1 MVQSCISRA
10 LLLTIREN
18 MENQSNST
26 DFIVYLLCA
35 RKFLSTGDSTEKD
48 SRSPPRQ
55 PWDPFLGGQNVL
67 KAVRLTENLEHGLHL
82 LLEVA
87 RLDGQDTCL
96 KAFKN
101 DDQQSENKEAETC
114 FSHT

>member
-1 MVQSCISRA
+1 MWTYLWLCSKIILGRKSR
-10 LLLTIREN
+10 LLAHFPRDH
-18 MENQSNST
+18 S
-26 DFIVYLLCA
+26 
-35 RKFLSTGDSTEKD
+35 RPTGDSTEKD

-67 KAVRLTENLEHGLHL
+67 KAVRLTENVEHGLHL
-82 LLEVA
+82 LLDVA

-101 DDQQSENKEAETC
+101 DDQQSENREAEIC